1 MRINPQEF
9 QAFPKQLVIGFVPET
24 SGMERVQQALDTSGV
39 DVDQIDFLSGN
50 DGLEILTNGGSRATL
65 RQRMIRKVEL
75 ISQEGVRLG
84 AAIDH
89 LKAGNIMV
97 AVRRVDAGRAPAVRQ
112 ALESAGV
119 GSHHYFGRLTFD

>member
-9 QAFPKQLVIGFVPET
+9 QSFPKHLVIGFVPAT

-39 DVDQIDFLSGN
+39 AGDQVDFLSGD
-50 DGLEILTNGGSRATL
+50 DGVDILTYGGGKATF

-75 ISQEGVRLG
+75 ISQEGLHLG

-89 LKAGNIMV
+89 LKAGNTMV
-97 AVRRVDAGRAPAVRQ
+97 AVRRVDAERAPAVRQ